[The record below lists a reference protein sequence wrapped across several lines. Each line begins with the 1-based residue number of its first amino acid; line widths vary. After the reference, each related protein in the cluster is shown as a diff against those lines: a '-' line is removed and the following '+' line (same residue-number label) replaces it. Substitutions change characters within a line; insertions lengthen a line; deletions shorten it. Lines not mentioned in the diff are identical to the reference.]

1 MNIELKRAGPG
12 DLSLLSEWRMRV
24 LNEVFPDTDPDNIP
38 AIRLNNEDYYKKHL
52 SDGSHTA
59 CFALDAESGRIL
71 GCGGICYQEEMPSPD
86 NLTGQNGYIMNI
98 YTLPEARGEGIGRQ
112 IVEYLIADAKA
123 RGTEKIYLESSEIAK
138 NLYHSMGFID
148 MRDYMLLPQGSE

>member
-24 LNEVFPDTDPDNIP
+24 LKEVFPDTDPDDIP

-98 YTLPEARGEGIGRQ
+98 YTLPEARGEGI
-112 IVEYLIADAKA
+112 EADSRVSDRKTQRPRYEKSISKA
-123 RGTEKIYLESSEIAK
+123 PRDRKKSVSQHGIYRHAGLDVSAQVSE
-138 NLYHSMGFID
+138 
-148 MRDYMLLPQGSE
+148 